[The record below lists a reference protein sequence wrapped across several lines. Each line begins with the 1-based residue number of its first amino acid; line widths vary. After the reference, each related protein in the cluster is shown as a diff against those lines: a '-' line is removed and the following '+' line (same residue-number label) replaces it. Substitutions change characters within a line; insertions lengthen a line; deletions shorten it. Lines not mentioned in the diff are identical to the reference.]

1 MKLKPCPFCG
11 GEATTSHG
19 VDDDTLEQFFFVS
32 CEYCGSRTR
41 KFHRYRYGEEY
52 ERKAIEAWNR
62 REPIDK
68 IVEQLEEQK
77 DKHEK
82 LGIEASKLC
91 TFERLEA
98 RPIVFDE
105 KMCHE
110 KAVEVLDKA
119 IEIVKGGSDE

>member
-1 MKLKPCPFCG
+1 MELKKCPFCG
-11 GEATTSHG
+11 GEAEFRTNLIDVTGGWRTVVYVWCPTCEARSHR
-19 VDDDTLEQFFFVS
+19 VFYTAESD
-32 CEYCGSRTR
+32 
-41 KFHRYRYGEEY
+41 K
-52 ERKAIEAWNR
+52 IEAAERWNR
-62 REPIDK
+62 REPMDK
-68 IVEQLEEQK
+68 VVEQLEEQK

-110 KAVEVLDKA
+110 NAVEVLDKA
-119 IEIVKGGSDE
+119 IEIVKGGAV